1 MSKYLA
7 VALVTVG
14 MAFSPAVPA
23 AVVLAKYQ
31 FNSLTAPASVTSST
45 ADPGVT
51 VGQLSAVGMGVSG
64 PTSHGTNPFSG
75 VPPYSYFVNDNVVDE
90 TFSAANDYLSFTL
103 TPFASTVTLTTL
115 SFVAKRDSVSAPLG
129 TSTIQLRTRIGGG
142 NLFGAL
148 PAATVDS
155 GAWETFTYNLGG
167 AFASVA
173 EPVEF
178 RLYFADPTSVFTQT
192 VNNVAFRIFY
202 DVAQFTLIDNLT
214 VNGSVVANV
223 SGVPV
228 PAPLLLL
235 ASALAGLAAIG
246 RRRAARR

>member
-1 MSKYLA
+1 
-7 VALVTVG
+7 
-14 MAFSPAVPA
+14 MAFSPVAPA

-45 ADPGVT
+45 SDPGVA

-75 VPPYSYFVNDNVVDE
+75 VPPYSYFVNDDVVDE
-90 TFSAANDYLSFTL
+90 TFNAGNDYLSFSL

-115 SFVAKRDSVSAPLG
+115 SFIAKRDSVSAPLG
-129 TSTIQLRTRIGGG
+129 TGTIQLRTRIGGG
-142 NLFGAL
+142 NLSGAL
-148 PAATVDS
+148 LAATVD
-155 GAWETFTYNLGG
+155 GGEWETFTYNFGG
-167 AFASVA
+167 GFANVA
-173 EPVEF
+173 DPIEF

-202 DVAQFTLIDNLT
+202 DIAQFTLIDNLT
-214 VNGSVVANV
+214 VNGTVVANV

-228 PAPLLLL
+228 PAPVLLL